1 MIKKIFKKYREI
13 ISYLFFGVLTTAV
26 GMGTYFLILYA
37 SRLCGINEGDGAY
50 NAVRVAAQIIQWVL
64 AVLFAYY
71 TNKKFVFLVK
81 SREGE
86 GAKKEE
92 TTRVAG
98 FFLSRLFSLL
108 CDSAVTFGTIFVL
121 TKAEYVTK
129 GISLP
134 FDVEFFVTKDLIA
147 KLLAAVVV
155 IVVNYVLSKFIVFKN
170 KGE

>member
-1 MIKKIFKKYREI
+1 MIRILKKYREI
-13 ISYLFFGVLTTAV
+13 ISYLFFGVLTTIV
-26 GMGTYFLILYA
+26 GMGTYFLILYV
-37 SRLCGINEGDGAY
+37 SRSCGISEGGGGY
-50 NAVRVAAQIIQWVL
+50 NAVRVIAQITQWVL

-81 SREGE
+81 SGKGE
-86 GAKKEE
+86 KKEE
-92 TTRVAG
+92 SARIAG

-121 TKAEYVTK
+121 TRVKYVTLTV
-129 GISLP
+129 SLP
-134 FDVEFFVTKDLIA
+134 FGAELLVTSDLIA

-155 IVVNYVLSKFIVFKN
+155 IIVNYVLSKFLVFRK

>member
-1 MIKKIFKKYREI
+1 MIKNFFKKHREI

-26 GMGTYFLILYA
+26 GMGTYFIILYA
-37 SRLCGINEGDGAY
+37 SRLFGINEGEGGY
-50 NAVRVAAQIIQWVL
+50 NAVRVVAQITQWVL

-81 SREGE
+81 DGDGERET
-86 GAKKEE
+86 A
-92 TTRVAG
+92 RIAG

-108 CDSAVTFGTIFVL
+108 CDSAVTFGVIFAL
-121 TKAEYVTK
+121 TRAEYVTRE
-129 GISLP
+129 ISLA
-134 FDVEFFVTKDLIA
+134 FGIEIFVTSDLIA

-155 IVVNYVLSKFIVFKN
+155 IIVNYVLSKFLVFKK